1 MFWAEIAR
9 PANLHNSADPDLF
22 VLLHRYIPARS
33 WSGPRALSPATVMIN
48 KNPKPA
54 GQRKVSPP
62 GPTYM
67 NGDQIG
73 KAAIGLLEL
82 KLGLVILDLG
92 DCY

>member
-1 MFWAEIAR
+1 
-9 PANLHNSADPDLF
+9 
-22 VLLHRYIPARS
+22 
-33 WSGPRALSPATVMIN
+33 MIN